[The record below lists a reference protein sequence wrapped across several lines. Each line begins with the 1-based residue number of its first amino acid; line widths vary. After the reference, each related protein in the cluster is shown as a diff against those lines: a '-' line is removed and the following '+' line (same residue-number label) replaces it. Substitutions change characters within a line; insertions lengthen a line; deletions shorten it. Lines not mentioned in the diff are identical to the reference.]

1 MFFYIVCQAPIK
13 SFTASVR
20 SCVCH
25 IKVMHI
31 ETSFYHVFLLCV
43 SSPYQIIYSECAFK
57 CVCHIKVIYIKTS
70 LSSHILLCVSSP
82 KIWCFFT
89 LRVKSLSNHLQRV
102 CVYVGDTSKSL
113 TSKSLLSK
121 SSTSRRLFT
130 SEESSRPSHE
140 NTTNSISVSRLYQ
153 VVINECLNVSYQSHR
168 HRDDSS

>member
-70 LSSHILLCVSSP
+70 LSSHPTLCVKS
-82 KIWCFFT
+82 KDLMFF
-89 LRVKSLSNHLQRV
+89 HFV
-102 CVYVGDTSKSL
+102 CQVPI
-113 TSKSLLSK
+113 K
-121 SSTSRRLFT
+121 SSTASVCLCGCHIKVT
-130 SEESSRPSHE
+130 HIEKSPIKVIDIE
-140 NTTNSISVSRLYQ
+140 TTF
-153 VVINECLNVSYQSHR
+153 HK
-168 HRDDSS
+168 